1 MAAPFVV
8 GAGHVTLNV
17 VLVGAIVSEAM
28 RLGVPV
34 RVVTVTGEE
43 KPPAPRDV
51 LADTRKLKVAPG
63 VSPDTVAAG
72 LRLTPSPNDDHVG
85 ALLRLYSIT

>member
-8 GAGHVTLNV
+8 GAVHATSNV

-28 RLGVPV
+28 RLGLPV
-34 RVVTVTGEE
+34 SVETVMGEDE
-43 KPPAPRDV
+43 PPGPRDV

-63 VSPDTVAAG
+63 VRPDTVAAG
-72 LRLTPSPNDDHVG
+72 LLLTPSANVDHVV